1 MLVEK
6 IKIEDIMQYTKD
18 LNYYIIYYFDV
29 LKFGEGEILE
39 LNIEN
44 INEAFLFNENKCLHI
59 FRDDGIRG
67 ILYTYEEND
76 IVISEEQIARK
87 GKEFKRLKS
96 LIVNKFI
103 NYDDDGQAYI
113 ERVLPAKLIFC

>member
-113 ERVLPAKLIFC
+113 KRVLPAKLIFC

>member
-1 MLVEK
+1 
-6 IKIEDIMQYTKD
+6 MQYNKD